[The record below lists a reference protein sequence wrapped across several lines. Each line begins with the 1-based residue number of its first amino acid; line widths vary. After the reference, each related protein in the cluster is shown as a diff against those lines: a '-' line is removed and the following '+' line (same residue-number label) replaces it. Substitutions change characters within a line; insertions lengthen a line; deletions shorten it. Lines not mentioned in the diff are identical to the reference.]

1 MFTIAVLWPI
11 SEPMYIDVVPN
22 RNSPP
27 AILLREAKR
36 DGKKS
41 IKTTLANLSALP
53 PDAITALR
61 VILKGGQMV
70 EASSDRFAVERTLP
84 CGHVRAIKTAMENL
98 GMAELISSKPCKE
111 RDAVLAMIAQRIVCP
126 GSKLE
131 SAALFGDTTLAGD
144 FNVTNIDENK
154 LYAAMDW
161 VLDRQSFIEKKLAKR
176 HISEGSMVFYD
187 VSSSSY
193 HGTHCPLALRGKNR
207 DGLKLPS
214 IVYGLL
220 TDFDGRPV
228 AVRVYPGNTGDPATV
243 PDQIDTMRND
253 FGIGRFVIVGDRGML
268 TQPQITKLK
277 EQKGCGWISCLRSS
291 DIRKLI
297 EARDPSDAPLFTK
310 SNIAEIT
317 HPDFPGE
324 RLVACY
330 NEFLATDRDRT
341 RNELLSCTEDLLK
354 KLAREVG
361 RRKHKILSAADIG
374 MKAGRI
380 ITKYKVAKH
389 FTLSIGDGR
398 ITWTRK
404 ETSIAREKALDG
416 IYIVRT
422 SEPTE
427 TLSMPDVVRAY
438 KRLGN
443 VEKAFRTFK
452 GIDLRVRPIHHHLE
466 TRVRAHFFL
475 CMLAY
480 YVEWHMRIAL
490 APLLYVDEDLE
501 PARTTRDPVARAES
515 SAKSQAKS
523 STKASQDGWPL
534 RRWDGLLAAM
544 ATITE
549 NTCRVGK
556 EKLAVHFPRVTE
568 SDDYQKQVIALLDKV
583 PHWHNNR
590 LCPVN
595 GTANQA

>member
-1 MFTIAVLWPI
+1 
-11 SEPMYIDVVPN
+11 MYIDVVPN

-27 AILLREAKR
+27 AILLRETQR
-36 DGKKS
+36 DGRRS

-53 PDAITALR
+53 PEAIAALR
-61 VILKGGQMV
+61 IILKGGQVV
-70 EASSDRFAVERTLP
+70 EASTEQFVVERSLP
-84 CGHVRAIKTAMENL
+84 CGHVRTIKTAMEKL
-98 GMAELISSKPCKE
+98 GMAELISSKPCRQ
-111 RDAVLAMIAQRIVCP
+111 RDVVLAMIAQRIVRP

-131 SAALFGDTTLAGD
+131 SAASFADTTLADD
-144 FNVTNIDENK
+144 FNVTNSDEND

-161 VLDRQSFIEKKLAKR
+161 VLDRQNFIEKKLAKR
-176 HISEGSMVFYD
+176 HINEGSMVFYD

-220 TDFDGRPV
+220 TDVDGRPV

-243 PDQIDTMRND
+243 PDQMDVMRND
-253 FGIGRFVIVGDRGML
+253 FGVGRFVIVGDRGML

-277 EQKGCGWISCLRSS
+277 AQDGCGWISCLRSS

-297 EARDPSDAPLFTK
+297 EARDPSDAPLFTQG
-310 SNIAEIT
+310 NIAEIT

-330 NEFLATDRDRT
+330 NEFLAMDRDRT
-341 RNELLSCTEDLLK
+341 RNELLACTEELLK

-361 RRKHKILSAADIG
+361 RRKHKIFPAAEIG
-374 MKAGRI
+374 MKAGRLI
-380 ITKYKVAKH
+380 SKYKVAKH

-398 ITWTRK
+398 IAWARND
-404 ETSIAREKALDG
+404 EDIAREKALDG
-416 IYIVRT
+416 IYVVRT
-422 SEPTE
+422 SEPAE

-452 GIDLRVRPIHHHLE
+452 GMDLRVRPIHHRLE
-466 TRVRAHFFL
+466 DRVRAHLFL

-480 YVEWHMRIAL
+480 YIEWHMRIAL

-501 PARTTRDPVARAES
+501 PTRTTRDPVARAEP
-515 SAKSQAKS
+515 SAKSQAKRD
-523 STKASQDGWPL
+523 TKTSEDGWPL
-534 RRWDGLLAAM
+534 RRWDGLLQTL

-549 NTCRVGK
+549 NTCRVG
-556 EKLAVHFPRVTE
+556 EATLAVRFPRVTE
-568 SDDYQKQVIALLDKV
+568 STAYQKRVAALLNRV
-583 PHWHNNR
+583 PRWQNNQ

-595 GTANQA
+595 GTEKPA